1 MDANSKFEIRNSKL
15 RVFMT
20 SIDHK
25 ALLNRLLAGNDLSSV
40 EMEEFMGAVMDGDIE
55 DAVIAAVLVA
65 LRAKGETGM
74 EVAAAAR
81 AMRARSLAVEIA
93 DPGLAV
99 DTCGTGGD
107 GAETI
112 NISTAA
118 ALVTAAAGVPVAKHG
133 NRSVSS
139 RCGSADVLEAAG
151 VRLDQRPED
160 MAALYDEISIAFLFA
175 PRLHPAMAAVM
186 PVRRALGVRTVF
198 NLLGP
203 LTNPAGVERQVV
215 GVWGREVQALMA
227 SALAELGA
235 RCALVVHSDDGL
247 DEISV
252 NAPTTVIE
260 VRDGEIVGEW
270 RIEPGDLGIASG
282 DPESLRGGDAAE
294 NLRRMRAILGGEEQ
308 SAAAEAV
315 ALNAA
320 AALMVGGLAGDL
332 RQGLD
337 RSREVLQSGAAL
349 EILEKLA
356 QRSADTI
363 GDV

>member
-1 MDANSKFEIRNSKL
+1 
-15 RVFMT
+15 MT
-20 SIDHK
+20 SADHK
-25 ALLNRLLAGNDLSSV
+25 ALLNRVLAGKDLSSS
-40 EMEEFMGAVMDGDIE
+40 EMEVFISAVMDGGVD
-55 DAVIAAVLVA
+55 DVVMAAMLVA
-65 LRAKGETGM
+65 LRAKGETGP

-81 AMRARSLAVEIA
+81 AMRARSVPVEVS
-93 DPGLAV
+93 DPQLAV

-118 ALVTAAAGVPVAKHG
+118 ALLAAAAGVPVAKHG

-151 VRLDQRPED
+151 VRLDQSPEA
-160 MAALYDEISIAFLFA
+160 MAALYEEVGIAFLFA
-175 PRLHPAMAAVM
+175 PQLHPAMAAVM

-203 LTNPAGVERQVV
+203 LTNPARVERQVV
-215 GVWGREVQALMA
+215 GVWGYGVQTLMA

-235 RCALVVHSDDGL
+235 RRALVVHSYDGL

-252 NAPTTVIE
+252 SAPTTVIE

-270 RIEPGDLGIASG
+270 RVDPGDLGIAAG
-282 DPESLRGGDAAE
+282 DPESLRGGDPTE
-294 NLRRMRAILGGEEQ
+294 NLRRMRAVLGGEER

-315 ALNAA
+315 ALNSS
-320 AALMVGGLAGDL
+320 AALVVAGLAGDL

-337 RSREVLQSGAAL
+337 HSREVLRSGAAL
-349 EILEKLA
+349 ERLEELA
-356 QRSADTI
+356 ARSTDTTD
-363 GDV
+363 DV

>member
-1 MDANSKFEIRNSKL
+1 MMSVDTKG
-15 RVFMT
+15 
-20 SIDHK
+20 
-25 ALLNRLLAGNDLSSV
+25 LLNLLLAGKDLEPEV
-40 EMEEFMGAVMDGDIE
+40 MEAFIGAIMDGGVD
-55 DAVIAAVLVA
+55 DVVMAAMVVA
-65 LRAKGETGM
+65 LRAKGETGL

-81 AMRARSLAVEIA
+81 AMRARSIPVKVS
-93 DPGLAV
+93 DPRLAV

-107 GAETI
+107 GAETM

-118 ALVTAAAGVPVAKHG
+118 ALLAAAAGAPVAKHG

-160 MAALYDEISIAFLFA
+160 MAALHNEIGIAFLFA

-186 PVRRALGVRTVF
+186 PVRRTLGVRTVF

-203 LTNPAGVERQVV
+203 LTNPARVERQVV
-215 GVWGREVQALMA
+215 GVWGHGVQTLMA

-235 RCALVVHSDDGL
+235 RRALVVHSDDGL

-252 NAPTTVIE
+252 SAPTTVIE

-270 RIEPGDLGIASG
+270 RVDPGDLGIAAG
-282 DPESLRGGDAAE
+282 DPESLRGGDVAE
-294 NLRRMRAILGGEEQ
+294 NLRRMRAVLGGEER

-315 ALNAA
+315 ALNAS
-320 AALMVGGLAGDL
+320 AALMVAGLAGDL

-337 RSREVLQSGAAL
+337 RSREVLRSGAAL
-349 EILEKLA
+349 DRLEALA
-356 QRSADTI
+356 ARSSELADD
-363 GDV
+363 G

>member
-1 MDANSKFEIRNSKL
+1 MIG
-15 RVFMT
+15 
-20 SIDHK
+20 IDHK
-25 ALLNRLLAGNDLSSV
+25 ALLNRLLAGKDLSSV
-40 EMEEFMGAVMDGDIE
+40 EMEEFIGAVMDGGVE
-55 DAVIAAVLVA
+55 DVVVAAMLVA
-65 LRAKGETGM
+65 LRAKGETGP

-81 AMRARSLAVEIA
+81 AMRARSVPVEVS
-93 DPGLAV
+93 DPQLAV

-118 ALVTAAAGVPVAKHG
+118 ALLAAAAGVPVAKHG

-151 VRLDQRPED
+151 VRLDQSPED
-160 MAALYDEISIAFLFA
+160 MAALYEEIGIAFLFA

-235 RCALVVHSDDGL
+235 RRALVVHSDDGL

-252 NAPTTVIE
+252 SAPTSVIE

-270 RIEPGDLGIASG
+270 RVDPDALGIMAG
-282 DPESLRGGDAAE
+282 DPESLRGGDAEE
-294 NLRRMRAILGGEEQ
+294 NLRRMRAILGGEES

-320 AALMVGGLAGDL
+320 AALMVAGLAGDL
-332 RQGLD
+332 RHGFE

-349 EILEKLA
+349 ELLEELA
-356 QRSADTI
+356 RRSADATCN
-363 GDV
+363 V

>member
-1 MDANSKFEIRNSKL
+1 
-15 RVFMT
+15 MT
-20 SIDHK
+20 GTDHK
-25 ALLNRLLAGNDLSSV
+25 ILLNRLLAGKDLSSG
-40 EMEEFMGAVMDGDIE
+40 EMEAFIGAIMDGGVD
-55 DAVIAAVLVA
+55 DVVMAAMLVA
-65 LRAKGETGM
+65 LRAKGETGP

-81 AMRARSLAVEIA
+81 AMRARSLPVAIA

-118 ALVTAAAGVPVAKHG
+118 ALLAAAAGAPVAKHG

-160 MAALYDEISIAFLFA
+160 MAVLHDEVGIAFLFA

-186 PVRRALGVRTVF
+186 PVRRTLGVRTVF

-203 LTNPAGVERQVV
+203 LTNPARVERQVV
-215 GVWGREVQALMA
+215 GVWGHGVQTLMA

-235 RCALVVHSDDGL
+235 RRALVVHSDDGL

-252 NAPTTVIE
+252 SAPTTVIE

-270 RIEPGDLGIASG
+270 RVDPGDFGIVAG

-294 NLRRMRAILGGEEQ
+294 NLQRMRAVLGGEER

-315 ALNAA
+315 ALNAG
-320 AALMVGGLAGDL
+320 AALMVGGLASDL

-337 RSREVLQSGAAL
+337 HSREVLRSGAAL
-349 EILEKLA
+349 DILEELA
-356 QRSADTI
+356 RRSADTI

>member
-1 MDANSKFEIRNSKL
+1 MMSVDTKG
-15 RVFMT
+15 
-20 SIDHK
+20 
-25 ALLNRLLAGNDLSSV
+25 LLNLLLAGKDLEPEV
-40 EMEEFMGAVMDGDIE
+40 MEAFIGAIMDGGVD
-55 DAVIAAVLVA
+55 DVVMAAMVVA
-65 LRAKGETGM
+65 LRAKGETGL

-81 AMRARSLAVEIA
+81 AMRARSIPVKVS
-93 DPGLAV
+93 DPRLAV

-107 GAETI
+107 GAETM

-118 ALVTAAAGVPVAKHG
+118 ALLAAAAGAPVAKHG

-160 MAALYDEISIAFLFA
+160 MAALHDEIGIAFLFA

-186 PVRRALGVRTVF
+186 PVRRTLGVRTVF

-203 LTNPAGVERQVV
+203 LTNPARVERQVV
-215 GVWGREVQALMA
+215 GVWGHGVQTLMA

-235 RCALVVHSDDGL
+235 RRALVVHSDDGL

-252 NAPTTVIE
+252 SAPTTVIE

-270 RIEPGDLGIASG
+270 RVDPGDLGIAAG
-282 DPESLRGGDAAE
+282 DPESLRGGDVAE
-294 NLRRMRAILGGEEQ
+294 NLRRMRAVLGGEER

-315 ALNAA
+315 ALNAS
-320 AALMVGGLAGDL
+320 AALMVAGLAGDL

-337 RSREVLQSGAAL
+337 RSREVLRSGAAL
-349 EILEKLA
+349 DRLEALA
-356 QRSADTI
+356 ARSSELADD
-363 GDV
+363 G

>member
-1 MDANSKFEIRNSKL
+1 
-15 RVFMT
+15 MT
-20 SIDHK
+20 STDHK
-25 ALLNRLLAGNDLSSV
+25 ALLNSVLAGKDLSSS
-40 EMEEFMGAVMDGDIE
+40 EMEAFIGAVMDGGID
-55 DAVIAAVLVA
+55 DVVMAAMLVA
-65 LRAKGETGM
+65 LRAKGETGP

-81 AMRARSLAVEIA
+81 AMRERSIPVNVS
-93 DPGLAV
+93 DPQLSV

-107 GAETI
+107 GAETM

-118 ALVTAAAGVPVAKHG
+118 ALLAAAAGAPVAKHG

-160 MAALYDEISIAFLFA
+160 MAVLHDEVGIAFLFA

-186 PVRRALGVRTVF
+186 PVRRTLGVRTVF

-235 RCALVVHSDDGL
+235 RRALVVHSDDGL

-252 NAPTTVIE
+252 SAPTTVIE

-270 RIEPGDLGIASG
+270 RVDPNGLGIAAG
-282 DPESLRGGDAAE
+282 DPGSLRGGDAPE
-294 NLRRMRAILGGEEQ
+294 NLRRMRAVLSGEER

-315 ALNAA
+315 ALNAS
-320 AALMVGGLAGDL
+320 AALMVAGLAGDL

-337 RSREVLQSGAAL
+337 RSREVLRSGAAL
-349 EILEKLA
+349 ERLEDLA
-356 QRSADTI
+356 ERSSELA

>member
-1 MDANSKFEIRNSKL
+1 ML
-15 RVFMT
+15 RSVD
-20 SIDHK
+20 SK
-25 ALLNRLLAGNDLSSV
+25 ALLNRLLAGEDL
-40 EMEEFMGAVMDGDIE
+40 EPEAMEAFIGAVMDGGVE

-65 LRAKGETGM
+65 LRAKTETGV
-74 EVAAAAR
+74 EIAAAAR
-81 AMRARSLAVEIA
+81 AMRARSLAVAIA

-118 ALVTAAAGVPVAKHG
+118 ALLAAAAGVPVAKHG

-151 VRLDQRPED
+151 VRLDQSPED
-160 MAALYDEISIAFLFA
+160 MAALHDEIGIAFLFA

-215 GVWGREVQALMA
+215 GVWGREVQPLMA

-235 RCALVVHSDDGL
+235 RCALIVHSDDGL

-260 VRDGEIVGEW
+260 VRDGEIAGEW
-270 RIEPGDLGIASG
+270 RVEPSDLGIAAG
-282 DPESLRGGDAAE
+282 DPESLRGGDVAE
-294 NLRRMRAILGGEEQ
+294 NLRRMRIILGGEEQ

-320 AALMVGGLAGDL
+320 AALMVGGQAGDL

-337 RSREVLQSGAAL
+337 RSREVLRSGAAL
-349 EILEKLA
+349 EILEELA
-356 QRSADTI
+356 LRTADTI